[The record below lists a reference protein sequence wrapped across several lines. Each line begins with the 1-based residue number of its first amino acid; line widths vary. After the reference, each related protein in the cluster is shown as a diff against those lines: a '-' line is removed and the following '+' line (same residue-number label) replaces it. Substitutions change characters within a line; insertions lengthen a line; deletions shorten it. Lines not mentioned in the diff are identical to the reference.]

1 VTEVQTVGADFDGDG
16 VEDRVVDVVCEVA
29 DEAVPHLL
37 VAFVG
42 DRRDVLVDVKSDQIV
57 GDTNLSID
65 DAGRVLFRGRG
76 YSPSADQCC
85 PDLDVRRTFQWK
97 GTGFVEV
104 KE

>member
-1 VTEVQTVGADFDGDG
+1 VTEVQTVSADFDGDD
-16 VEDRVVDVVCEVA
+16 VEDRVVDVVCQTSS
-29 DEAVPHLL
+29 EAVPHLL
-37 VAFVG
+37 VGVVG
-42 DRRDVLVDVKSDQIV
+42 DRRDVLVDVKTDPVV

-76 YSPSADQCC
+76 YSPSADECC